1 MTQTLFGD
9 VNAGFRDIIIIRML
23 RPITPPAS
31 IAAEL
36 LILPGCDKRLIAVVA
51 ELDRYIAGNKV
62 IIFGLVIDSIHDT
75 IGEYAEKKQIEDV
88 FIASQSGKIK

>member
-9 VNAGFRDIIIIRML
+9 VNAGFRDIFIIRML

-36 LILPGCDKRLIAVVA
+36 LILAGYDKRLIAVVA
-51 ELDRYIAGNKV
+51 ELDRRMR
-62 IIFGLVIDSIHDT
+62 
-75 IGEYAEKKQIEDV
+75 IGHHWKRPAEKAGRCCYLVLLQKTGAV
-88 FIASQSGKIK
+88 LT